1 MDYFNIP
8 FEQAHLVQAQWF
20 MLNKNTAHELRMFKS
35 SVTIANT
42 YVYTYIDTVST
53 R

>member
-20 MLNKNTAHELRMFKS
+20 MLNKNTAHELCLS
-35 SVTIANT
+35 SSMTIANT
-42 YVYTYIDTVST
+42 YVHIYIDTVST